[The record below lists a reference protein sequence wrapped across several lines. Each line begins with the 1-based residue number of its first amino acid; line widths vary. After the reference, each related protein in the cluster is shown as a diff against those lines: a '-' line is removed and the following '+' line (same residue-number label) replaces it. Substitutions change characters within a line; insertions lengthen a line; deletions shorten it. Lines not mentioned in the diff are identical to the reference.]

1 MAERLS
7 KSNTEVVGIGSERR
21 TGGLA
26 PDRIFVE
33 LRYSIWTLTF
43 PIEMGGRFIQKAM
56 LSRAIWHRGVV
67 IHIVATVF
75 VNRRLEIA
83 TARLDSFQLFSFFFF
98 PRLNTKLRLG

>member
-7 KSNTEVVGIGSERR
+7 KSNTEEVVGIGSE

-33 LRYSIWTLTF
+33 LRYSIWALTF

-56 LSRAIWHRGVV
+56 LSRAIWHRHTHCRHG
-67 IHIVATVF
+67 
-75 VNRRLEIA
+75 
-83 TARLDSFQLFSFFFF
+83 
-98 PRLNTKLRLG
+98 LR

>member
-56 LSRAIWHRGVV
+56 LYSLVPFGIV

-83 TARLDSFQLFSFFFF
+83 TARLDSFQLFSFFFL
-98 PRLNTKLRLG
+98 LNTKLRLG

>member
-7 KSNTEVVGIGSERR
+7 KSNTEEVGIGSE

-33 LRYSIWTLTF
+33 LRYSIWALTF

-83 TARLDSFQLFSFFFF
+83 TARLDSFQLFSFFFLS
-98 PRLNTKLRLG
+98 RLNTKLRLG

>member
-7 KSNTEVVGIGSERR
+7 KSNTKVVGIGSERR

-43 PIEMGGRFIQKAM
+43 PIEMGGRFIQKAPFG
-56 LSRAIWHRGVV
+56 IV

-83 TARLDSFQLFSFFFF
+83 TARLDSFQLFSFFFLS
-98 PRLNTKLRLG
+98 RLNTKLRLG